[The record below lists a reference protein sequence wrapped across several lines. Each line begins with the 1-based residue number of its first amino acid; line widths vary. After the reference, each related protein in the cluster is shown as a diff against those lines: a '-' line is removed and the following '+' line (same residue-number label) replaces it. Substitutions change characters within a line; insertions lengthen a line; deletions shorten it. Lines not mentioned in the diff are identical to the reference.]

1 MGLLFVPENIFF
13 AIAIALMIIM
23 TCTEAVASFAGFS
36 LSEMVESLIPEVDLE
51 GENPVFSFL
60 RWLRID
66 VLPYF
71 ETGIIFLGCFGFGGF
86 VIQMVLHFS
95 IGYMLQPFLAS
106 LVMLFLSLP
115 LMRVV
120 IGIYSDKVPGDGSIS
135 DLIDELKDKFQ

>member
-51 GENPVFSFL
+51 GENPVFRFL

-66 VLPYF
+66 ELPYF
-71 ETGIIFLGCFGFGGF
+71 ETGIIFLGCFGFSGF
-86 VIQMVLHFS
+86 IIQMVLHLS
-95 IGYMLQPFLAS
+95 IGFMFHPFLAS
-106 LVMLFLSLP
+106 FTMLFFCLP

-120 IGIYSDKVPGDGSIS
+120 IGIYSDKAPGDGSIS
-135 DLIDELKDKFQ
+135 DLVDELMDKFQ